1 MALLP
6 TSRVPKLRLVGF
18 AVSDPGV
25 TPVPEKGMVSE
36 AFEALLAIETLP
48 LALPPDCGAKVTLKV
63 ALWPGVKVTGR
74 FMPLMLKPAPVTG
87 ACVMVTLEPPELVTV
102 SCRGWLL
109 PT

>member
-1 MALLP
+1 ML
-6 TSRVPKLRLVGF
+6 PKLRLAGL

-25 TPVPEKGMVSE
+25 TPVPEKGIVRV
-36 AFEALLAIETLP
+36 AFEALLATETLP
-48 LALPPDCGAKVTLKV
+48 LALVPDCGAKVTLNV
-63 ALWPGVKVTGR
+63 ELWPGGTVMGR

-102 SCRGWLL
+102 CCRDWLL